1 MDRYN
6 FKLKNILFVPLLC
19 GTLLFA
25 EDVKNENTAGN
36 DDKTAEVE
44 IVKNLELLE
53 NLELFKN
60 LEFFK
65 YMPFL
70 ELNEGEEEQ

>member
-25 EDVKNENTAGN
+25 EDIKNENRTSKE
-36 DDKTAEVE
+36 DKRVE
-44 IVKNLELLE
+44 TEILRNLELLE